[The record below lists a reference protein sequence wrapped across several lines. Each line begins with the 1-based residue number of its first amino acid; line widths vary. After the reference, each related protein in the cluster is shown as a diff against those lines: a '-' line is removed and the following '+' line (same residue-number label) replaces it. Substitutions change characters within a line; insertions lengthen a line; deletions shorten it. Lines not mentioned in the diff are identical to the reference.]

1 MDTRR
6 ILLIGG
12 LGVAALIIFSVV
24 RNLGAPQAPTEPV
37 EPTVVETVQYA
48 DILVATQDVPFG
60 SRLLE
65 GMMEWKQWPQEALN
79 EAYIQQS
86 NEPQAILDLVGA
98 VVRSPIYAGEP
109 VTGQQIVKAG
119 DKGLMAALLNPGM
132 RAVTTPISIE
142 SAAGGFIQPGDYVDI
157 ILTSR
162 VQDNNNAFQ
171 NIRTERF
178 VSTTIFE
185 NVHVL
190 AIDQQHITLP
200 ENGATILGSTATFQL
215 SQSDAEILQQA
226 AQQGDLTLTLR
237 GLSESRSGY
246 VQSAAK
252 IKQEKNE
259 SSVISVYRNGTAS
272 QVAIRGQ

>member
-1 MDTRR
+1 
-6 ILLIGG
+6 
-12 LGVAALIIFSVV
+12 
-24 RNLGAPQAPTEPV
+24 
-37 EPTVVETVQYA
+37 
-48 DILVATQDVPFG
+48 
-60 SRLLE
+60 
-65 GMMEWKQWPQEALN
+65 
-79 EAYIQQS
+79 
-86 NEPQAILDLVGA
+86 
-98 VVRSPIYAGEP
+98 
-109 VTGQQIVKAG
+109 
-119 DKGLMAALLNPGM
+119 MAALLNPGM